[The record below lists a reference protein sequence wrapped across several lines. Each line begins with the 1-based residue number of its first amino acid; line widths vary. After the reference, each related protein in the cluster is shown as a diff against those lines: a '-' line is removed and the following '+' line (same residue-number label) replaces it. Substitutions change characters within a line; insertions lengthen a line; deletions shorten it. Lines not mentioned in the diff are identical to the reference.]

1 MPKGVWSDHPWPFSP
16 VFLDCSDPAAWVPLG
31 ALFAAQVPNNDIAIV
46 IASRPRGNLTTSS
59 ALISQF
65 QCWPSPICC
74 LLLCIAKSDLA
85 TAHIYRDTAMS
96 TNEKAPG
103 RKGPKELSGSLF
115 DCTRIAQPVIF
126 LTAVGSVST
135 KHRSTK
141 QRHETH
147 TSRTQLG
154 LYVYH
159 RNASA

>member
-1 MPKGVWSDHPWPFSP
+1 MLAIPNLLSP
-16 VFLDCSDPAAWVPLG
+16 ALYRKIRLG
-31 ALFAAQVPNNDIAIV
+31 YCPHL
-46 IASRPRGNLTTSS
+46 SRYSYVN
-59 ALISQF
+59 Q
-65 QCWPSPICC
+65 
-74 LLLCIAKSDLA
+74 
-85 TAHIYRDTAMS
+85 
-96 TNEKAPG
+96 

>member
-1 MPKGVWSDHPWPFSP
+1 MPKGVWSDHTWPVSP
-16 VFLDCSDPAAWVPLG
+16 VCLDCAEPAAGVPLG

-103 RKGPKELSGSLF
+103 RKAPGNCPGAFLIALELLSRSFSSPRSAVCPRSIARQNSG
-115 DCTRIAQPVIF
+115 TRDTHQPHAAGA
-126 LTAVGSVST
+126 LCLSS
-135 KHRSTK
+135 
-141 QRHETH
+141 
-147 TSRTQLG
+147 
-154 LYVYH
+154 
-159 RNASA
+159 